1 MSRSLSLPFSSLS
14 PVDALRAQEAL
25 WPLLRQQA
33 RLYAPESTSLP
44 EETAAALAES
54 ILLTLGADGRLPS
67 CSQVTFRSASGRDSG
82 GWPRKRRCPAAS
94 G

>member
-33 RLYAPESTSLP
+33 RL
-44 EETAAALAES
+44 
-54 ILLTLGADGRLPS
+54 
-67 CSQVTFRSASGRDSG
+67 
-82 GWPRKRRCPAAS
+82 
-94 G
+94 